1 MNQIIMW
8 ATGAITFWELRETVK
23 EIPSELPHSRVRKM
37 GYLNS
42 SFYQTS
48 IGSFFWGRGG
58 GVNSMIVF
66 L

>member
-1 MNQIIMW
+1 MNQIIIVGNW
-8 ATGAITFWELRETVK
+8 GYFLLELRETVK
-23 EIPSELPHSRVRKM
+23 KIPSELPHSRMRKT

-48 IGSFFWGRGG
+48 IGSFFMEGG
-58 GVNSMIVF
+58 DVNSMIVF